1 MFRCKECQ
9 TEYDVKPDYCD
20 CGNDTFDEIVEKPVV
35 AKVEKPVQEKPVQKE
50 EKIEPV
56 KKVEKTEPTKK
67 VEEPKVVQQPKMEEV
82 SQPTQPIVEER
93 EITRTR
99 TVTRERRSDIDTF
112 AWVIFAICV
121 VVSLII
127 IFFPCK
133 SAPVDSATPQQS
145 ETKQSQDIPSIS
157 KLWNNALPQNVST
170 PEPEQK
176 VEETVQEETKI
187 ELPTPKKEEAK
198 QKEVKKNN
206 SVKQNTQQQA
216 PKKASSPAK
225 SSTTVAKNN
234 TQTTQQKTVS
244 ANPQE
249 IGRYKVRL
257 RNYIASKIDFTRVV
271 GDGSCSF
278 TFRVAS
284 NGALIDKKAGY
295 ISDNDSLNE
304 VVYNA
309 LRQTSSFNA
318 PPQGFNTNA
327 VLKLYVRMQNGA
339 FEVSLN

>member
-9 TEYDVKPDYCD
+9 TEYEVKPDYCD
-20 CGNDTFDEIVEKPVV
+20 CGNDTFDEIVEKPAV
-35 AKVEKPVQEKPVQKE
+35 AKVEKVEKKVQEKPVKKE

-56 KKVEKTEPTKK
+56 KKVEKAEPTKK
-67 VEEPKVVQQPKMEEV
+67 VVEPEPVQQPKIKEV
-82 SQPTQPIVEER
+82 SQPTQPVVEER
-93 EITRTR
+93 EIPRARTI
-99 TVTRERRSDIDTF
+99 TRERRSDIDTF

-145 ETKQSQDIPSIS
+145 ETKQSQDIPNIN

-187 ELPTPKKEEAK
+187 ELPTPKKE
-198 QKEVKKNN
+198 VKKNN
-206 SVKQNTQQQA
+206 SGVKQNTQQQA
-216 PKKASSPAK
+216 PKKASTPAK
-225 SSTTVAKNN
+225 SSTPVAKTS
-234 TQTTQQKTVS
+234 TQTTQPKTVS

-249 IGRYKVRL
+249 IGKYKVRL
-257 RNYIASKIDFTRVV
+257 RNYIASKIDFARVV